1 MKGLFETPQR
11 DFTPLFV
18 NSLPNEPT
26 RGTITDHLTPIRPF
40 ELSLGMIPVTFNVTE
55 IIEPRVWAT
64 TTIRACYQQISD
76 TPQTLQ
82 LIDVTVE
89 GDMADSKLGYLDPDR
104 EDLKIIWVLNE
115 GAINRLK
122 ARSEDDA
129 MLLALVVDPIAPGS
143 SLKASNGV
151 SSRISETTA
160 SGTSTSGMAG
170 IAAHTKNEAAGFPIL
185 RALEMCHLRFE
196 KLQGNTE
203 NISTDPSAIH
213 TLMNRI
219 QTHYMYLPI
228 ASTGG
233 VKALLQFEARRE
245 IPSYNPQKQEF
256 SHIHCVMFLP
266 WACANFTQLAIQNVE
281 QMLLALQTMQEILCV
296 VWEKASEKIFKPW
309 FDDLFDLFRN
319 QSLTEGFRCLPIGIL
334 RNAID
339 GWVEKLFLSFKLRE
353 HRHLSMQAFIDIV
366 RINIKIDVREI
377 WRETNLAMQVIRAAQ
392 PISVANLPL
401 AIQGY
406 AYSSGLVAARDTNI
420 DAAPSAAPP
429 AGKRGRG
436 KQDTQA
442 ALQLENK
449 KLRQQLQANKQAQV
463 PGTQPPAPAAS
474 RQVKLTTG
482 NATLPPKSLAGVCVG
497 RIAFLLKINPGDCKK
512 PCNRSHIDFPAT
524 VDEPF
529 RATLRGY
536 VSHVSGAFRVQL
548 DDKIAAL

>member
-1 MKGLFETPQR
+1 
-11 DFTPLFV
+11 
-18 NSLPNEPT
+18 
-26 RGTITDHLTPIRPF
+26 
-40 ELSLGMIPVTFNVTE
+40 
-55 IIEPRVWAT
+55 
-64 TTIRACYQQISD
+64 
-76 TPQTLQ
+76 
-82 LIDVTVE
+82 
-89 GDMADSKLGYLDPDR
+89 
-104 EDLKIIWVLNE
+104 
-115 GAINRLK
+115 
-122 ARSEDDA
+122 
-129 MLLALVVDPIAPGS
+129 
-143 SLKASNGV
+143 
-151 SSRISETTA
+151 
-160 SGTSTSGMAG
+160 
-170 IAAHTKNEAAGFPIL
+170 
-185 RALEMCHLRFE
+185 
-196 KLQGNTE
+196 
-203 NISTDPSAIH
+203 
-213 TLMNRI
+213 
-219 QTHYMYLPI
+219 
-228 ASTGG
+228 
-233 VKALLQFEARRE
+233 
-245 IPSYNPQKQEF
+245 
-256 SHIHCVMFLP
+256 
-266 WACANFTQLAIQNVE
+266 
-281 QMLLALQTMQEILCV
+281 
-296 VWEKASEKIFKPW
+296 
-309 FDDLFDLFRN
+309 
-319 QSLTEGFRCLPIGIL
+319 
-334 RNAID
+334 
-339 GWVEKLFLSFKLRE
+339 
-353 HRHLSMQAFIDIV
+353 MQAFIDIV